1 MVLLVFGLYLGR
13 ATARGAR
20 ADLVPAF
27 PGAQGGGSL
36 SRGGR
41 GGAVHPVTT
50 LADSGPGSLRACVE
64 ASGPRTCV
72 FRIGGR
78 IDLKRSLIVD
88 HPYLTVAGQTAPGD
102 GIAIYLGKG
111 AANQRAFAIR
121 THDVI
126 IRYVRIWGDWVDGD
140 DPNPNGGGSY
150 GVSVEYGGRNTIVD
164 HCSLLW
170 QTGKSYHLWESP
182 GDTTLQW
189 SLLGENV
196 CPCCDRTPCNGQSTP
211 IGIGNDVADP
221 RRIRNADMHHNLLVH
236 ASHRF
241 PLMAGSGRVVNN
253 VVYDWSWFAMGVDTG
268 GDVDFIGNHFKPGP
282 LTPDSSHREII
293 LSRAGRAATTLYL
306 ANNRSDWNGPGAPPD
321 GGRRGLVTGKKRD
334 GGWSLLT
341 GGNPQFQGGSAPEL
355 TPLPARFKRHPWQ
368 RLPSEQVEIVP
379 GPASTLATLLT
390 AEGGSGASRRLGC
403 DGRWVDVRD
412 AAEARLVREVLA
424 GTGSGRF
431 PKSAA
436 EANGGSLPTL
446 VPAAPCAD
454 SDLDGI
460 PDAYELAH
468 GLKPNDPSDGA
479 VLAPDGYTNLEHY
492 LNGSP

>member
-1 MVLLVFGLYLGR
+1 
-13 ATARGAR
+13 
-20 ADLVPAF
+20 VPAF
-27 PGAQGGGSL
+27 PGAQGGGAL

-41 GGAVHPVTT
+41 GGAVYPVTT

-64 ASGPRTCV
+64 ASGPRNCV
-72 FRIGGR
+72 FRVGGR
-78 IDLKRSLIVD
+78 IDLKRSLVVD
-88 HPYLTVAGQTAPGD
+88 HPYLTVAGQTASGG

-111 AANQRAFAIR
+111 DANQRAFAIR

-164 HCSLLW
+164 HCTLLW
-170 QTGKSYHLWESP
+170 QTGKSYHLWDSP

-196 CPCCDRTPCNGQSTP
+196 CPCCGRTHCNGQSTP
-211 IGIGNDVADP
+211 IGIGNDAADP
-221 RRIRNADMHHNLLVH
+221 SQTRNADMHHNLLVH

-241 PLMAGSGRVVNN
+241 PLMAASGRVVNN

-282 LTPDSSHREII
+282 V
-293 LSRAGRAATTLYL
+293 AA
-306 ANNRSDWNGPGAPPD
+306 PD
-321 GGRRGLVTGKKRD
+321 GGRRGLVTGNERD
-334 GGWSLLT
+334 GGWTLLT
-341 GGNPQFQGGSAPEL
+341 GGNAQFQGGSAPEL
-355 TPLPARFKRHPWQ
+355 TPLPARFKRQ
-368 RLPSEQVEIVP
+368 RRLPSEQVEIVP

-390 AEGGSGASRRLGC
+390 REGGSGASRRLGC

-412 AAEARLVREVLA
+412 AAEARLVHDVLA

-436 EANGGSLPTL
+436 EANGGSLPAL
-446 VPAAPCAD
+446 DPAAPCAD

-460 PDAYELAH
+460 PDAYERAH
-468 GLKPNDPSDGA
+468 GLNPNDPSDGA
-479 VLAPDGYTNLEHY
+479 ALAPDGYTNLEDY